1 MEYVYSVVFILGLII
16 SGIVTPLSIKIS
28 SRLGYMDKPSERKM
42 HNEPI
47 PYGGGVAILISLVI
61 VVMVL
66 VVMAKFKIMLPQ
78 SLSHF
83 IDIEVILQDVRI
95 LFFLSGAVFI
105 FALGLFDDIFEMP
118 AKMKLFFQMVIIG
131 TVLYGSSTTM
141 SFFIHNPVI
150 GFIGTLLWVVLITNA
165 FNLIDNMDGICA
177 GVSIVTLLTHFVL
190 LVSYQQN
197 LVALLT
203 VIVCAPLCVFMFFN
217 KPKAKVYLGDAGSLL
232 LGYLIAIL
240 SIMSTYYREGQ
251 HLSTFFTPLL
261 VLSVPLFDVL
271 TVMLI
276 RYKLG
281 VPFFKAD
288 KNHFTHRL
296 KNLGFNANQV
306 LISMMGITVVMG
318 LGAIWL
324 NQSNNF
330 QSVIIFTQALFIFI
344 VIAYLEAKGFKNK
357 DVRK

>member
-1 MEYVYSVVFILGLII
+1 
-16 SGIVTPLSIKIS
+16 
-28 SRLGYMDKPSERKM
+28 
-42 HNEPI
+42 
-47 PYGGGVAILISLVI
+47 
-61 VVMVL
+61 
-66 VVMAKFKIMLPQ
+66 
-78 SLSHF
+78 
-83 IDIEVILQDVRI
+83 
-95 LFFLSGAVFI
+95 
-105 FALGLFDDIFEMP
+105 
-118 AKMKLFFQMVIIG
+118 
-131 TVLYGSSTTM
+131 
-141 SFFIHNPVI
+141 
-150 GFIGTLLWVVLITNA
+150 
-165 FNLIDNMDGICA
+165 
-177 GVSIVTLLTHFVL
+177 
-190 LVSYQQN
+190 
-197 LVALLT
+197 
-203 VIVCAPLCVFMFFN
+203 MFFN

-232 LGYLIAIL
+232 MGYLIAIL

-251 HLSTFFTPLL
+251 NLSTFFTPLL